1 MSAAIFSAALSC
13 SGGQYM
19 RVRFEGDGDVDV
31 AEALA
36 DDLCRHPGSKRRRR
50 LRMAQIVQADVRQ
63 RGRLQQCPEVPCPRD
78 ITRVRVTVCRIRTLR
93 TACAGDRN
101 RTCTS
106 FDTRT

>member
-1 MSAAIFSAALSC
+1 
-13 SGGQYM
+13 M

-36 DDLCRHPGSKRRRR
+36 DDLCRHPGSKRRR
-50 LRMAQIVQADVRQ
+50 LRMAPIVQADVLQ
-63 RGRLQQCPEVPCPRD
+63 RGRLQQCPEVPCCSQHHICAGDSVLSQD
-78 ITRVRVTVCRIRTLR
+78 IE